1 MRSLVKAWNTGR
13 LGSCREADHFCL
25 PFWNSEGSEGE
36 DSISGG
42 WKAGL
47 LLLLENLDRVLQPHQ
62 LLRAKLQTN
71 LPE

>member
-1 MRSLVKAWNTGR
+1 MKAWNTGR

-47 LLLLENLDRVLQPHQ
+47 LLLQENLIQNLAKLIFSFVSTGNAISHQ
-62 LLRAKLQTN
+62 L
-71 LPE
+71 